1 MEAKIGLLMDVPD
14 GKLVEF
20 YAQIEKALA
29 GKANLFDQD
38 NEMLIVSTEAEKST
52 VIEVMAGLNVNTDQ
66 MDLLLLPPDAELT
79 DLFSD
84 YGFTSES
91 EHNYLYEKLVVSFR
105 FTEGSKLADIDQA
118 SLQIEEHLLALYKH
132 HERDIYVVD
141 RQLEEL
147 MHGIAK
153 AYRCRIEVLA

>member
-20 YAQIEKALA
+20 YAQIEKSLA
-29 GKANLFDQD
+29 GKANIFDQD
-38 NEMLIVSTEAEKST
+38 NEMLIVSTEAEKFA

-66 MDLLLLPPDAELT
+66 MALLLLPSDAELT
-79 DLFSD
+79 DLCSD

-91 EHNYLYEKLVVSFR
+91 DHNYLYEKLVVSFR
-105 FTEGSKLADIDQA
+105 FTEDCKQADVDQA
-118 SLQIEEHLLALYKH
+118 SLQIEEHLLALYKDH
-132 HERDIYVVD
+132 GRDVYVVD

-147 MHGIAK
+147 MQGTAK

>member
-1 MEAKIGLLMDVPD
+1 MEPKIGLLMDVPD

-20 YAQIEKALA
+20 YAQIEKALT
-29 GKANLFDQD
+29 GKAHLFDQD
-38 NEMLIVSTEAEKST
+38 NEMLIVSTEAEKFT

-84 YGFTSES
+84 YGFTSEG
-91 EHNYLYEKLVVSFR
+91 ENNYLYAKLVVSFR
-105 FTEGSKLADIDQA
+105 FAEDCKQADLDQA
-118 SLQIEEHLLALYKH
+118 SLQMEEHMLALYKDH
-132 HERDIYVVD
+132 GRDIYVVD

-147 MHGIAK
+147 MQGIAK

>member
-1 MEAKIGLLMDVPD
+1 MEPKIGLLMDVPD

-38 NEMLIVSTEAEKST
+38 NEMLIVSTEAEKFT

-84 YGFTSES
+84 YGFTSEG
-91 EHNYLYEKLVVSFR
+91 ENNYLYEKLVVSFR
-105 FTEGSKLADIDQA
+105 FTEDNKQADVDQA
-118 SLQIEEHLLALYKH
+118 SLQIEEHLLALYKDH
-132 HERDIYVVD
+132 TRDVYVVD

-147 MHGIAK
+147 MQGIAK